1 MTPCFL
7 RAQGKRQGWS
17 ETVQKVCVKNKTAG
31 GWALDGRESLTRLQG
46 LYLDICQGVQRT
58 MTMMIEED
66 KQSSRGGKSRTPIVR
81 FNRTHQP
88 AKCCFWVSGSYWPLL
103 LQGIHLTLPLCTSHF
118 PHQIQRLLQARQ
130 MSGGKA

>member
-17 ETVQKVCVKNKTAG
+17 ETVQKVCVKNKTVG

-58 MTMMIEED
+58 MTRMIEED
-66 KQSSRGGKSRTPIVR
+66 KQSSRGGRAGHPSCGSTEP
-81 FNRTHQP
+81 TSPQS
-88 AKCCFWVSGSYWPLL
+88 AASGSQVPT
-103 LQGIHLTLPLCTSHF
+103 GPCCCRASI
-118 PHQIQRLLQARQ
+118 
-130 MSGGKA
+130 